1 MMKKIILWILIISWM
16 TAMFCL
22 SHQEAVKSK
31 KTSSE
36 FIIAI
41 VEFFDFSD
49 SLSEIEKENI
59 AEELTFMVRK
69 GAHFCAYA
77 VFGALLYFLFGAYE
91 VKKIRQIIFSVGVSF
106 LYACSDEYHQTF
118 IKGRSG
124 EVRDIVIDTLGALLG
139 VLAIKLITTVIMKI
153 KKKEL
158 AP

>member
-1 MMKKIILWILIISWM
+1 MSGV
-16 TAMFCL
+16 FFL
-22 SHQEAVKSK
+22 SHQDAPESK

-36 FIIAI
+36 FIISI
-41 VEFFDFSD
+41 VNFLDFDN
-49 SLSEIEKENI
+49 SLNETELMNI
-59 AEELTFMVRK
+59 AENMTFIVRK

-77 VFGALLYFLFGAYE
+77 VFGALLYLLFGAYE
-91 VKKIRQIIFSVGVSF
+91 VKKIQQIIFSVGVSF

-139 VLAIKLITTVIMKI
+139 VLAIKLITIVIKKI